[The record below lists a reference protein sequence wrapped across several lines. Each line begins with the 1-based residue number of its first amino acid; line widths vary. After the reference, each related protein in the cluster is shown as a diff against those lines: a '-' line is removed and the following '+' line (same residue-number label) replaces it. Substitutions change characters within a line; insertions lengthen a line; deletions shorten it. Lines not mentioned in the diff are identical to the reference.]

1 MNSSGPRGKRPPR
14 REEGGAPKQGQ
25 RGRTG
30 RGGPRPERD
39 RDMPLA
45 GQRPQGPGRGAAA
58 DREAPVARERPQRPG
73 NRTRRPAPDGAPR
86 RLTGERAPPASGG
99 RPAPAPEATH
109 KLQKILAA
117 AGLGSRR
124 EIEAWISA
132 GRVTVNGQVARLG
145 ARAREGDRIQ
155 VDGRPVRAAVMDL
168 PRVLIY
174 HKPAGQIVSRND
186 PEGRPSVF
194 DELPPLRGAKW
205 IAVGRLDFNT
215 EGLLIFTTSGD
226 LAHRLM
232 HPGADLEREYSV
244 RILGEITLGQLKQLH
259 EGVELSDGPARFES
273 VEDAGGRGAN
283 RWYRVTI
290 KEGRNRE
297 VRRIFEAL
305 GFTVSRLIRVR
316 FGPIG
321 LPPMLRRGRHREL
334 LPAEVGLLAPD
345 INAAPRGGREVS
357 RDGARRQGERR
368 PPREAGHG
376 SEGTRNP
383 RRQRSRAR

>member
-1 MNSSGPRGKRPPR
+1 
-14 REEGGAPKQGQ
+14 
-25 RGRTG
+25 
-30 RGGPRPERD
+30 
-39 RDMPLA
+39 
-45 GQRPQGPGRGAAA
+45 
-58 DREAPVARERPQRPG
+58 
-73 NRTRRPAPDGAPR
+73 
-86 RLTGERAPPASGG
+86 
-99 RPAPAPEATH
+99 
-109 KLQKILAA
+109 
-117 AGLGSRR
+117 
-124 EIEAWISA
+124 
-132 GRVTVNGQVARLG
+132 VNGQVARLG

-155 VDGRPVRAAVMDL
+155 VDGRPVRAAVMEL

-174 HKPAGQIVSRND
+174 HKPAGEIVSRND
-186 PEGRPSVF
+186 PQGRPSVF
-194 DELPPLRGAKW
+194 DGLPPLRGAKW

-226 LAHRLM
+226 LANRLM
-232 HPGADLEREYSV
+232 HPGTELEREYSV

-334 LPAEVGLLAPD
+334 LPNEVGLLAPELS
-345 INAAPRGGREVS
+345 AKSASGREPS
-357 RDGARRQGERR
+357 RGGERR
-368 PPREAGHG
+368 RGPRQAPREAGPG

-383 RRQRSRAR
+383 RRPRFRAR

>member
-1 MNSSGPRGKRPPR
+1 MSSSGPRGKRPPR
-14 REEGGAPKQGQ
+14 RDEGAAPKQARHGQ
-25 RGRTG
+25 RSRSGG
-30 RGGPRPERD
+30 RGQD
-39 RDMPLA
+39 S
-45 GQRPQGPGRGAAA
+45 PG
-58 DREAPVARERPQRPG
+58 DREAPFPGQRARRPG
-73 NRTRRPAPDGAPR
+73 KGPRRPAPEGTPR
-86 RLTGERAPPASGG
+86 GKPRE
-99 RPAPAPEATH
+99 PAPQAPEATH

-124 EIEAWISA
+124 EIEEWISA

-145 ARAREGDRIQ
+145 ARAREADRIQ
-155 VDGRPVRAAVMDL
+155 VDGRPVRAAVMES

-174 HKPAGQIVSRND
+174 HKPSGQIVSRHD

-194 DELPPLRGAKW
+194 DGLPPLRGAKW

-226 LAHRLM
+226 LANRLM

-244 RILGEITLGQLKQLH
+244 RILGEINLGQLKQLH

-273 VEDAGGRGAN
+273 VEDAGGRGSN

-334 LPAEVGLLAPD
+334 LPQEVGLLAPGL
-345 INAAPRGGREVS
+345 NASQRGEQRRRGPRQAEAAP
-357 RDGARRQGERR
+357 
-368 PPREAGHG
+368 G

-383 RRQRSRAR
+383 RRPRFRAR